1 MFASSHLT
9 GMIGLKQSYQ
19 QSCRV
24 RESFPYFFSSLA
36 LPPFPFSLVSGRRS
50 TDLSLAPFGGFI
62 PLPPAFH
69 LNAEDIRGQSSG
81 HFSFFLREITN
92 LSSQLGEHGH
102 APNPFHTLP
111 PSPERTVFVG
121 THPGR
126 THGAWR
132 HADSSA
138 PPGCSPMGVQMPQH

>member
-24 RESFPYFFSSLA
+24 RESFPYFSLLWLFLASFS
-36 LPPFPFSLVSGRRS
+36 FSLVSGRRS
-50 TDLSLAPFGGFI
+50 TDLSLAPFSGFI
-62 PLPPAFH
+62 PLLPFH
-69 LNAEDIRGQSSG
+69 LNVEDIRGQSSA
-81 HFSFFLREITN
+81 HFSFFLRR
-92 LSSQLGEHGH
+92 SQISAHSREHGH

-121 THPGR
+121 THPGH

-138 PPGCSPMGVQMPQH
+138 PWLQSMGVQMPRH